1 MKIYL
6 VKKSTSFNNTA
17 ITICV
22 NGGKASV
29 AKFRK
34 TEEPLSEDR
43 TNLITA
49 LEGFY
54 EPRNLF
60 AFKGR
65 TVVSSEDLNI
75 ESSEHWHFVNAC
87 IYDASLGYGRGEV
100 SAHAMWGF
108 NLNDNSMIPFNSFSK
123 TFNDK
128 SANWVANRREPRDA
142 VLYLPFSNSVPS
154 GNDATLQVFVDNP
167 AFVSCLTGQQME
179 TVTLDDI
186 YRMRDTEGQFL
197 PGLTIEEV
205 SSETDGT
212 ALLKICVMWNKTPV
226 PSGEEVFVTTTA
238 GYINKQR
245 VELDSQGVGY
255 VKWMPLGLTEGDK
268 ATVQAGFRLFSGIA
282 DITLEV

>member
-6 VKKSTSFNNTA
+6 VKKFTSFNETA
-17 ITICV
+17 IAICV

-29 AKFRK
+29 SKFCK
-34 TEEPLSEDR
+34 TEESLSEDR
-43 TNLITA
+43 ANLIIA

-54 EPRNLF
+54 EPKNLF
-60 AFKGR
+60 AFKNR
-65 TVVSSEDLNI
+65 TVVSSGDLHI
-75 ESSEHWHFVNAC
+75 ESTERWCFVNSC

-108 NLNDNSMIPFNSFSK
+108 NLNDNSMIPFNSFSQ

-154 GNDATLQVFVDNP
+154 GNEATLQVFADNP
-167 AFVSCLTGQQME
+167 AFVSCMTGQQME

-197 PGLTIEEV
+197 PGLTIEKV

-212 ALLKICVMWNKTPV
+212 ALLKVCMTWNRTPV

-245 VELDSQGVGY
+245 VKLDSQGVGY

>member
-1 MKIYL
+1 ML
-6 VKKSTSFNNTA
+6 
-17 ITICV
+17 
-22 NGGKASV
+22 
-29 AKFRK
+29 
-34 TEEPLSEDR
+34 L
-43 TNLITA
+43 
-49 LEGFY
+49 
-54 EPRNLF
+54 
-60 AFKGR
+60 
-65 TVVSSEDLNI
+65 
-75 ESSEHWHFVNAC
+75 
-87 IYDASLGYGRGEV
+87 LGTGEEV

-108 NLNDNSMIPFNSFSK
+108 NLNDNSMIPFNSFSQ